1 MYNNNY
7 IYVLYMKLFDK
18 SNIKINLI
26 FVVRKLLINYL
37 IYIILRRGIILQFKK
52 RKEKNLICVNIY
64 FIFVLFRN

>member
-52 RKEKNLICVNIY
+52 IKEKN
-64 FIFVLFRN
+64 FV